1 MLLMMVLLRRFLM
14 IQRERVVDEQ
24 WQLAILRFLI
34 IIHQLLLGMGMH
46 LGKLMGLWLLVLVL
60 KCSFRFRHSSNQLRM
75 RLERLL
81 GYILRFRLIPYC
93 LGIMG
98 IQLFMEN
105 LMSMGHILLIR
116 RIPIH
121 LHS

>member
-1 MLLMMVLLRRFLM
+1 M
-14 IQRERVVDEQ
+14 VDEQ

-46 LGKLMGLWLLVLVL
+46 LEKMMGFRQLVLVL
-60 KCSFRFRHSSNQLRM
+60 KCSFRFRHSRNQLRM
-75 RLERLL
+75 RLERLW
-81 GYILRFRLIPYC
+81 GYILRFRLKQDC

-98 IQLFMEN
+98 IQLLMEN
-105 LMSMGHILLIR
+105 LLSMVHILLIR
-116 RIPIH
+116 QIPIH